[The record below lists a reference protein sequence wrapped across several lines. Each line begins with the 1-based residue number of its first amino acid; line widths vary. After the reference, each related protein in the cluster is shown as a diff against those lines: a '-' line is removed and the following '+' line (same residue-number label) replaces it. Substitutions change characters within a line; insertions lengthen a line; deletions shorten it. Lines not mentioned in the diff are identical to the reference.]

1 MEPELL
7 ELNELA
13 KKEGKEYEKKRFIYE
28 TVKKYLKE
36 KEIIAIVGPRGVGKS
51 VLLKQLLN
59 ELEKSFY
66 ISLDTVLPEK
76 KLFEIA
82 KELESKG
89 IKYLFLDEVH
99 FYPNFEKEIKKIFD
113 FLKIKLIIT
122 SSSSLLLTE
131 SSYDLSRRVRLL
143 YMFPFSFREFL
154 YFKED
159 KKIEKITFDDI
170 VNEKKCK
177 KIYSKVFDYEH
188 LFEEYLQGRN
198 YPFVLEKEDYLPLFK
213 NILNRI
219 ITNDLLKRKR
229 IPIEDI
235 SLIKKMCSFIG
246 KAEVEGISF
255 SSISKNVGIT
265 KYKAEKFVD
274 LLEKAFLIQ
283 TIFPRGTN
291 VLKEPK
297 ILFTL
302 PYRLLYKNYENCI
315 GGIREDFFVSS
326 IKGSGFEIYYLKSKR
341 GEKTPDY
348 LIQDVV
354 FEIGGISKGVTQFKG
369 FKAKKKIILTHPG
382 KLEKDRRPLFLVG
395 FLY

>member
-59 ELEKSFY
+59 ELEKGFY

-159 KKIEKITFDDI
+159 KK
-170 VNEKKCK
+170 
-177 KIYSKVFDYEH
+177 
-188 LFEEYLQGRN
+188 
-198 YPFVLEKEDYLPLFK
+198 
-213 NILNRI
+213 
-219 ITNDLLKRKR
+219 
-229 IPIEDI
+229 
-235 SLIKKMCSFIG
+235 
-246 KAEVEGISF
+246 
-255 SSISKNVGIT
+255 
-265 KYKAEKFVD
+265 
-274 LLEKAFLIQ
+274 
-283 TIFPRGTN
+283 
-291 VLKEPK
+291 
-297 ILFTL
+297 
-302 PYRLLYKNYENCI
+302 
-315 GGIREDFFVSS
+315 
-326 IKGSGFEIYYLKSKR
+326 
-341 GEKTPDY
+341 
-348 LIQDVV
+348 
-354 FEIGGISKGVTQFKG
+354 
-369 FKAKKKIILTHPG
+369 
-382 KLEKDRRPLFLVG
+382 
-395 FLY
+395 